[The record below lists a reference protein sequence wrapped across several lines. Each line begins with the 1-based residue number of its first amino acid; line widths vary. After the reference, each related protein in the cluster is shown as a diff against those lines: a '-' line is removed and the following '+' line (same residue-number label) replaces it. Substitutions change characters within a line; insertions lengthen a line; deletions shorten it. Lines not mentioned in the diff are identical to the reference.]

1 MRQSASGTNTG
12 VNSADTGYEW
22 VLRNTV
28 SVWDLMKREF
38 DARPSFR
45 AALHEH
51 ALELI
56 RDGDAEA
63 GNAILARY
71 FPDDTAPQT

>member
-1 MRQSASGTNTG
+1 MRQLASGANTSTE
-12 VNSADTGYEW
+12 NPDPGYEW

-71 FPDDTAPQT
+71 FPDDTALQT